1 MDKSLIEEL
10 AYSAQGTGM
19 IRNRLFGNN
28 YSYMMYIDQLIERY
42 TELTQQTG
50 EMFDLESLKLKAATT
65 VHPLDYFLKLEIDRL
80 DKKILKGW
88 EPSEKPSVRSERSY
102 NRGIA
107 EKVFRFVK
115 NQRDFTMPY
124 SRLSVDSAILG
135 DLD

>member
-10 AYSAQGTGM
+10 AYMAITKGTCD
-19 IRNRLFGNN
+19 
-28 YSYMMYIDQLIERY
+28 YSVFNSRYAMYLNQLIERY

-50 EMFDLESLKLKAATT
+50 EIFDLEALKLKAATT

-80 DKKILKGW
+80 NKILIGW
-88 EPSEKPSVRSERSY
+88 EPSENPSVQSKRPY
-102 NRGIA
+102 NRGIV

-115 NQRDFTMPY
+115 NQQDFTMPY
-124 SRLSVDSAILG
+124 SQFSVDSAILG